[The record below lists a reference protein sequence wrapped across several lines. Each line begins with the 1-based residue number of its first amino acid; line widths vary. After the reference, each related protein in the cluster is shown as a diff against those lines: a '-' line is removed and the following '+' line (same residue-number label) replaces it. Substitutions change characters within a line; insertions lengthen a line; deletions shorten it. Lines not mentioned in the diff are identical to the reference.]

1 MSSFIHCISYNATS
15 FSKCSSPVNGVI
27 HGQHEQYLVTFIAPA
42 KTHTM
47 KVMRQSCKQV
57 LNKLPLPKW
66 QQGIRS
72 STCRRSHISFF
83 STVHLASTAE
93 IEEGSRECR
102 SCCTTDS
109 LPVGQLAT
117 GSWQQGLQLVQ
128 IKMIYTMLNF
138 FKLMIQIK
146 RKAKETKCSHIILII
161 LKNLTIVYRLSSNI
175 KKLKQL

>member
-1 MSSFIHCISYNATS
+1 MLLWSKPRLNLFTSQKYSLSNYKNYFLTQQVLLWKVTELLFVSWSRLSMSSFIHCISYNATS

-47 KVMRQSCKQV
+47 KVMRQSCKPV

-72 STCRRSHISFF
+72 STCRRCHIPFF
-83 STVHLASTAE
+83 STVHLVSTAE

-109 LPVGQLAT
+109 LPVG
-117 GSWQQGLQLVQ
+117 
-128 IKMIYTMLNF
+128 
-138 FKLMIQIK
+138 
-146 RKAKETKCSHIILII
+146 
-161 LKNLTIVYRLSSNI
+161 
-175 KKLKQL
+175 